1 MDREQKQSHA
11 TLLSGAALPNIFG
24 ALSPDAWHTL
34 GTIWPV
40 LLVLLGVCILLTF
53 LKILT
58 RLIVLI
64 MLVVLFA
71 AMLLWGLVHTDSPL
85 VKGLP
90 DPLISIIRTI

>member
-1 MDREQKQSHA
+1 M
-11 TLLSGAALPNIFG
+11 PNIFG

-34 GTIWPV
+34 GTVWPV

-71 AMLLWGLVHTDSPL
+71 AVLLWGLVHTDSPL

>member
-1 MDREQKQSHA
+1 MNIKQGKPHG
-11 TLLSGAALPNIFG
+11 TLLSGAIMPNIFG

-34 GTIWPV
+34 GTVWPV

-64 MLVVLFA
+64 RR
-71 AMLLWGLVHTDSPL
+71 W
-85 VKGLP
+85 
-90 DPLISIIRTI
+90 